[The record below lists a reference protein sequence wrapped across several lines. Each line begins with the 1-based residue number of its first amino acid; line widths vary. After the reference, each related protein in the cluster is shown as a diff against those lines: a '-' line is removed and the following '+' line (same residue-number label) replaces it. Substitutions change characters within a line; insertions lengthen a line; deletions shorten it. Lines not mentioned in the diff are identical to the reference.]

1 MKLLGLTVQ
10 NVRGLP
16 DLHLQL
22 NGKNIVIWGP
32 NGAGKSCV
40 VDAIDFLFTGRI
52 SRLVGEGTAG
62 ITLTRHGPHIDHEA
76 ESAIVT
82 ATVQLEGFP
91 EPIELSRCMAQPEQ
105 LICPDEARETLAK
118 TMDLMRRGGV
128 ILTRRD
134 ILRYVAAE
142 AGKRAK
148 EIESLLHLKD
158 VDDVRASLIRART
171 ELDRKE
177 KSAREAIETAR
188 SEVNVTLSLAMY
200 SDEGLLEHVNA
211 SRLVLGGG
219 QLDSLVS
226 SGFKEG
232 IAPPAARETGLSP
245 VNSNLLQQTLQYIR
259 QIPKSSIVSSLAQDN
274 EGLRRKIA
282 DLKANPELTA
292 ELEQLELTEH
302 ASLFVENSTVECP
315 VCGASWPEG
324 HLKTHLDTR
333 IATAQKAKSLRKEI
347 SEIAE
352 AIARPARDLLANVNA
367 LKDGLRNAVM
377 ENGEED
383 LSILNSWIASL
394 IELQTALSNPVQEYL
409 VGSFSTDGVGRLFIP
424 ETLDDLLDRIER
436 TVQEG
441 LPTPT
446 PEQTAWD
453 TLTRLEESVRALEN
467 RTRDRGI
474 IRLYFERSK
483 ILVAEYEKARDLVLG
498 GLYSRIADRFVE
510 FYCILHAHESDHFGA
525 MLQRQGASL
534 TFEVDFLGRGNHPP
548 HALHSE
554 GHQDSMGFCLFL
566 ALNEELVKGELNLI
580 VLDDVMM
587 SVDTGHRKDVCR
599 LINEQFTDSQVVITT
614 HDKTWAKQ
622 LRQERVVEAEQ
633 VIEFTGWTVEHGPNT
648 HRYIDLWEAIQ
659 LDLSREDVS
668 EAAFKLRRG
677 SEDFF
682 ESVCNALGAQVTY
695 NSGMQ
700 WQLDDWLPA
709 AMGQYREVLRKGR
722 QAASSWHD
730 NETLAAFEEQE
741 TIRKQIYSRTFV
753 EQWTINAS
761 VHFNNWANMSKE
773 DFGPVVDAFRD
784 LQALFACSNCGGF
797 LEKLPQKGTPQVVKC
812 QCGKVNWNL
821 RNRSSG

>member
-1 MKLLGLTVQ
+1 M
-10 NVRGLP
+10 N
-16 DLHLQL
+16 LQL
-22 NGKNIVIWGP
+22 DGKNIVIWGP

-62 ITLTRHGPHIDHEA
+62 ITLARHGPHIDHQA
-76 ESAIVT
+76 ESAVVT

-105 LICPDEARETLAK
+105 LICPEEARETLAK
-118 TMDLMRRGGV
+118 TRDLMRRGGV
-128 ILTRRD
+128 VLTRRD

-142 AGKRAK
+142 AGKRAD
-148 EIESLLHLKD
+148 EIQALLHLKD
-158 VDDVRASLIRART
+158 VDDVRSSFIRART
-171 ELDRKE
+171 ELGRKE
-177 KSAREAIETAR
+177 RSAQEAIETAR
-188 SEVNVTLSLAMY
+188 TEVNVTLGLASF
-200 SDEGLLEHVNA
+200 SDEGLLEQVNA
-211 SRLVLGGG
+211 SRHVLGGTPI
-219 QLDSLVS
+219 DSLAS

-232 IAPPAARETGLSP
+232 IAPPAARESGSSP
-245 VNSNLLQQTLQYIR
+245 VNANLLQQNLQNIH
-259 QIPKSSIVSSLAQDN
+259 QLPKSSILSNLAGKD
-274 EGLRRKIA
+274 EELRSNIA
-282 DLKANPELTA
+282 EIKANPELNA
-292 ELEQLELTEH
+292 ELEQLELTER
-302 ASLFVENSTVECP
+302 AARFVEDSTLACP
-315 VCGASWPEG
+315 VCGAPWPEG
-324 HLKTHLDTR
+324 HLKTHLETR
-333 IATAQKAKSLRKEI
+333 IATAQKAQSLRNEN

-352 AIARPARDLLANVNA
+352 GLARPARNLLANVDA
-367 LKDGLRNAVM
+367 LRDGLRHIVI
-377 ENGEED
+377 ENGKNED
-383 LSILNSWIASL
+383 LSILDTWIVSL
-394 IELQTALSNPVQEYL
+394 SELLRTLSSPVQEYL
-409 VGSFSTDGVGRLFIP
+409 DASFSSDGVARLFIP
-424 ETLDDLLDRIER
+424 ETLTDLLDRIEKL
-436 TVQEG
+436 VLEN

-453 TLTRLEESVRALEN
+453 QLTRLEESVRALEN
-467 RTRDRGI
+467 RAREKEI
-474 IRLYFERSK
+474 ARLYSERSK
-483 ILVAEYEKARDLVLG
+483 ILVAEYERARDLVLK
-498 GLYSRIADRFVE
+498 GLYSRITNRFVE
-510 FYCILHAHESDHFGA
+510 FYCILHAHEGDHFGA
-525 MLQRQGASL
+525 RLQPQGASL
-534 TFEVDFLGRGNHPP
+534 AFEVDFLGRGNHPP

-554 GHQDSMGFCLFL
+554 GHQDSMGVCLFL
-566 ALNEELVKGELNLI
+566 ALNEELVKGALNLI

-614 HDKTWAKQ
+614 HDRTWAKQ
-622 LRQERVVEAEQ
+622 LSQERVVEAEQ

-730 NETLAAFEEQE
+730 NETVAAFEEQE